1 MFNHRHCRNETEVR
15 SKLVVYYLLPQLG
28 YLPNQWYEEATFRN
42 IRLDFFVTNKARNA
56 NNRINVSRS
65 LIIETKHPRQNLDI
79 HVSQFNIY
87 LQRTSIKYGVLTN
100 GKEFRIYQR
109 VPSPGIARGLFP
121 HPLNLLLQCS
131 GDEIDSQMENIKAFI
146 GNNNIGQDTTLNSV
160 TSQNV
165 PTSNQ
170 SIIRS
175 QMKTIAVYHNKGGV
189 GKTTTVINLA
199 AALSKQGKKVL
210 VIDLDSQAN
219 TTFATGL
226 VKFEDEFDDYIKNS
240 NVYHL
245 ISSSE
250 RYPISELKVTS
261 NFCNPPVDIIPSHIT
276 LMEKEAELNQLAAIN
291 FTLLSKLEQVKNTY
305 DIVLIDTPP
314 SLNLYARIALIAAD
328 YLLIPSDLKPFA
340 NQGLINVKNFIQNI
354 DAAKRAIRLEP
365 LKIIGV
371 LPCKIATHYKFVR
384 HTLPIQQARITERY
398 ELPLLNSV
406 IFQREDLAKC
416 SDAVQIV
423 GELEIPDPRSILD
436 FKPSSQSAQEFRQLA
451 EEILTRI

>member
-1 MFNHRHCRNETEVR
+1 MNFNYRNCRNETEVR
-15 SKLVVYYLLPQLG
+15 SKLIVYSLLPRLG
-28 YLPNQWYEEATFRN
+28 YLPKDWHEEATFRD
-42 IRLDFFVTNKARNA
+42 IRLDFLIINKLKNA
-56 NNRINVSRS
+56 NSRTNLDRS
-65 LIIETKHPRQNLDI
+65 LIIETKHPQQNLDI
-79 HVSQFNIY
+79 HVSKFNIY
-87 LQRTSIKYGVLTN
+87 LQKTSIKHGVLTN

-109 VPSPGIARGLFP
+109 VPSPGLARGLFP
-121 HPLNLLLQCS
+121 HPLILLFQCS
-131 GDEIDSQMENIKAFI
+131 GDEINSKIEDIKALIGKNNLRQNIKS
-146 GNNNIGQDTTLNSV
+146 NNL
-160 TSQNV
+160 
-165 PTSNQ
+165 TSNKLPSSKQ
-170 SIIRS
+170 SK
-175 QMKTIAVYHNKGGV
+175 MKTIAVYHNKGGV

-199 AALSKQGKKVL
+199 AALSKHGKKVL

-226 VKFEDEFDDYIKNS
+226 VKFEDEFDDYIKKS

-250 RYPISELKVTS
+250 RYPISELKITS
-261 NFCNPPVDIIPSHIT
+261 NFCHPPVDIIPSHIT
-276 LMEKEAELNQLAAIN
+276 LMEKEPELNQLAAIN
-291 FTLLSKLEQVKNTY
+291 FTLLTKLEQVKDIY

-314 SLNLYARIALIAAD
+314 SLNLYARIALISAD

-340 NQGLINVKNFIQNI
+340 NQGLVNVKNFIQNI
-354 DAAKRAIRLEP
+354 NAAKRAIRLEP

-371 LPCKIATHYKFVR
+371 LPCKIATHYQFVR

-423 GELEIPDPRSILD
+423 GELEVPDPRSILD
-436 FKPSSQSAQEFRQLA
+436 FRPSSQSAQEFRQLA